1 MKDIIIDTQKNDVK
15 IKAVGIGG
23 AGSVV
28 INHMITSGVQGID
41 FVIINTDRY
50 ILKQS
55 EAPVK
60 LIIGENLPKG
70 YDGLNL
76 YTIAKAAEEIT
87 DKIGSALK
95 GADMVFITAGM
106 GGITGTG
113 AIPIVAETAKSQD
126 IFTVGIVSKPFAFE
140 GKKRMEYAE
149 KGISE
154 LRKNVDLL
162 IVIPCETLKSAW
174 TEKLDIMNAFKKVD
188 EAIEQGIQCVSS
200 LVNTQG
206 YINLD
211 FTDVCKAM
219 KTLGIP
225 ISKT

>member
-225 ISKT
+225 ILE